1 MRVHFL
7 FTALLIVFATHV
19 ATAQDR
25 AWLGKARL
33 FTNDQIGDGQDRWR
47 TGSYSVS
54 AIRGSDWRGTLP
66 DRPGSLMEYRFRS
79 EIIAPANLANPVL
92 GGDRRY
98 VGAISLGTITH
109 FKFDQTDVALGLD
122 MIFTGPQ
129 TGLGD
134 FQSRVHRAIGMPV
147 PKVLGTQIP
156 NAFYPTV
163 NIELGKSFSPSP
175 DTLPELS
182 LRPFIEAQ
190 AGVEDYIRIGGDL
203 TFGNAGT
210 GGLLVRDPT
219 TGYRNIA
226 VKGEDNRGLTFLLGA
241 DLAYVGSSAYLPTS
255 SGYSLTNPR
264 ARVRA
269 GVYSETRDGAFFY
282 GLTWLG
288 REFKA
293 QSNSQVVGSVS
304 IRLNF

>member
-7 FTALLIVFATHV
+7 FTALLIAFATHV
-19 ATAQDR
+19 AVAQDR
-25 AWLGKARL
+25 VWLGKARL
-33 FTNDQIGDGQDRWR
+33 FTNDFLGDGQDRWR
-47 TGSYSVS
+47 TGAYSLS
-54 AIRGSDWRGTLP
+54 AIRGPGWDGTLP
-66 DRPGSLMEYRFRS
+66 DRPGGLMEYRFRS

-98 VGAISLGTITH
+98 VGAISLGAITH
-109 FKFDQTDVALGLD
+109 FSLAETDVALGLD

-134 FQSRVHRAIGMPV
+134 FQSRVHRALGMPV
-147 PKVLGTQIP
+147 PGVLGSQIP
-156 NAFYPTV
+156 NAVYPTV
-163 NIELGKSFSPSP
+163 NIELGKSFTPSP

-182 LRPFIEAQ
+182 LRPFVEAQ

-203 TFGNAGT
+203 TFGNAGN

-226 VKGEDNRGLTFLLGA
+226 VKGDDNSGLTFLLGA
-241 DLAYVGSSAYLPTS
+241 DLAYVGSSAYLPAA

-269 GVYSETRDGAFFY
+269 GVYSETRDSAFFY

-288 REFKA
+288 KEFDA
-293 QSNSQVVGSVS
+293 QSDSQVVGSVS